1 MFVAEGKTCCV
12 ASLIISLIT
21 SETSLSSVLCLR
33 RENREHVE
41 RDAFS
46 RLCLLKEE
54 SRQLHSDDAPPVCI
68 QFAQRHVCRKVI
80 IVPEIHF
87 LSAAALYVGITPEQ
101 RTAHKGNGGDKKKI
115 F

>member
-1 MFVAEGKTCCV
+1 MFVAEGKTSCV
-12 ASLIISLIT
+12 TSLIISLIT

-33 RENREHVE
+33 RENREHDE
-41 RDAFS
+41 HFS

-54 SRQLHSDDAPPVCI
+54 SRQLHSDDARPVCI
-68 QFAQRHVCRKVI
+68 QFARRHVCRKVF

-87 LSAAALYVGITPEQ
+87 LSAAALYVGITPDQ
-101 RTAHKGNGGDKKKI
+101 RTVHKVNREDKKKI